1 MRCDVNVSVRP
12 VGRAKFGTK
21 VEVKNMNSFNAMS
34 RAVDFEVERQTGLI
48 NDGKEG
54 EIVQETRTWDEQR
67 QCTVSMRKKEG
78 EADYRYFPEPDL
90 PPLEFSQE
98 FVDECARKMPELPNE
113 VRQRYQSLGLPAGD
127 CQVLVEDKA
136 LVEYFDECL
145 TFQNAPAKQIA
156 NWLTGDVMAWLK
168 EAKTAA
174 TTMPLRPDVLAEFCV
189 LIEQGVISGK
199 IGKDILPELLLG
211 AVRGAVEGSTEGC
224 DETSKG
230 PVLRF
235 VEAKGLTQ
243 ISDPL
248 EIEKIVDA
256 VLAQNQQQL
265 EQYRGGKDKL
275 KGFFVGAVLKESG
288 GCANPALSNEI
299 LMRKLNG
306 E

>member
-1 MRCDVNVSVRP
+1 
-12 VGRAKFGTK
+12 
-21 VEVKNMNSFNAMS
+21 
-34 RAVDFEVERQTGLI
+34 
-48 NDGKEG
+48 
-54 EIVQETRTWDEQR
+54 
-67 QCTVSMRKKEG
+67 
-78 EADYRYFPEPDL
+78 
-90 PPLEFSQE
+90 
-98 FVDECARKMPELPNE
+98 
-113 VRQRYQSLGLPAGD
+113 
-127 CQVLVEDKA
+127 VEDKA

-168 EAKTAA
+168 EAKTGA